1 MYNEIKK
8 ILENIFLP
16 FLIEPYL
23 FSILIASRIC
33 SCNDVC
39 QADHKVIPIEMTF
52 QIKIYSFLLSFGGCC
67 TANQFLKK
75 KNISTRK

>member
-52 QIKIYSFLLSFGGCC
+52 
-67 TANQFLKK
+67 
-75 KNISTRK
+75 